1 MSFFWLIF
9 VVLTLVYAAPVSSV
23 DNRVVVEK
31 LVDLGIAQNMNLEK
45 DHINP
50 RYSKSG
56 LIQTNATT
64 NSNIFYWLAEAQ
76 RYSNYNRDG

>member
-1 MSFFWLIF
+1 MTFLWLAF
-9 VVLTLVYAAPVSSV
+9 VVITLIHAAPIGAV
-23 DNRVVVEK
+23 DNTVVS
-31 LVDLGIAQNMNLEK
+31 LEK

-50 RYSKSG
+50 QYTKSG

-76 RYSNYNRDG
+76 RYSIYNING